1 MGYMKQLDEYTN
13 DEIAAEYDRRANLP
27 AGTCHY
33 CGGNILDMQCKVG
46 HSGQTPLDPLADLID
61 SLAQAC
67 DDDSRRWFPW
77 LYETQRSALVHM
89 TLGLAGESGELANL
103 VKKAN
108 RDGTIESLTID
119 QADAMAEEAT
129 DVLIYTLLFMHAV
142 GRLPGPWLR
151 IKRARNEE
159 RFGTVTQ

>member
-1 MGYMKQLDEYTN
+1 MSGFRHLDEYTN

-27 AGTCHY
+27 AGTCYY
-33 CGGNILDMQCKVG
+33 CGRNILDMQCKVG
-46 HSGQTPLDPLADLID
+46 HAGQAPLDPLANLID
-61 SLAQAC
+61 SLARAC

-77 LYETQRSALVHM
+77 LYETQRSALIHM
-89 TLGLAGESGELANL
+89 TLGLAGEAGELANL

-108 RDGTIESLTID
+108 RDGSIESLTID

-129 DVLIYTLLFMHAV
+129 DVMIYALLFMHAV

-159 RFGTVTQ
+159 RFGKVAE